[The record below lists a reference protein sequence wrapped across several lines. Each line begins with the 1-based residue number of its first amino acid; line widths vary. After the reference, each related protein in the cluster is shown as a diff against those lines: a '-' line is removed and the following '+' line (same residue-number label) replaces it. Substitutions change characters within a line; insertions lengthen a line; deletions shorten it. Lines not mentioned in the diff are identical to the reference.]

1 MANDETA
8 FDAPVGASPTPTD
21 LSGLGFDNRTATRFE
36 MIRKDK
42 SISLRMPEPLLDE
55 VKVVARAGDMPYQ
68 RFIRLAIV
76 RALQAVR

>member
-8 FDAPVGASPTPTD
+8 FDPRLGAFAAPTD
-21 LSGLGFDNRTATRFE
+21 LSGLGFDKRTGARFE

-55 VKVVARAGDMPYQ
+55 VKVVARAGRIPYQ
-68 RFIRLAIV
+68 RFIRLAIE
-76 RALQAVR
+76 RALQSLR

>member
-8 FDAPVGASPTPTD
+8 LDAPLSGLATTVD
-21 LSGLGFDNRTATRFE
+21 LSGLGFYKRTATRFE
-36 MIRKDK
+36 RNRKDK

-55 VKVVARAGDMPYQ
+55 VKVVAKAGDMPYQ
-68 RFIRLAIV
+68 RFIRLAIE

>member
-8 FDAPVGASPTPTD
+8 FQPPDHGFREPAEFFR
-21 LSGLGFDNRTATRFE
+21 LGFHKRAETRFE

-42 SISLRMPEPLLDE
+42 SISLRLPEPLLDE
-55 VKVVARAGDMPYQ
+55 VRQVAKAGDIPYQ
-68 RFIRLAIV
+68 RFIRLAIE